1 MPELNASLKR
11 LVVAGLTVAFLAL
24 HKRFGIEIDAT
35 AQAAI
40 AAIVMAYLTQSGL
53 VAAKKAGAEAAAK
66 VTTLEDAARVLGEA
80 GKP

>member
-40 AAIVMAYLTQSGL
+40 AGIVMAFLAQSGL

-66 VTTLEDAARVLGEA
+66 VTTLEDAAAELS
-80 GKP
+80 KPGQP